1 MIASKPLFSVQLRM
15 TSEPIPYKE
24 YMQLLLQVEAGIR
37 KLLHPLHLNSEIA
50 SYIRKCREGLDW
62 MDVHLRDGDQLS
74 FVDELESSIGS
85 DLRLLDIEL
94 QAATDATE
102 GALHTLR
109 ELQIRKTLKAG
120 DFLSFAERRIR
131 SREAVALGLGMQ
143 TNDNHIRIQ
152 FPQGQRS
159 EAAVPHRRFSAL
171 CIDPVD
177 LTFQP
182 AYVGGKGAYVSLS
195 GESMRQIG
203 SSRRL
208 IEASWTD
215 GDGPS
220 MSEVLYQASTSHTWV
235 SAQCKVVVN
244 RSRKPKALLI
254 QMVMP

>member
-15 TSEPIPYKE
+15 TSEPIPSKE
-24 YMQLLLQVEAGIR
+24 YTQLLLQVEAGIK
-37 KLLHPLHLNSEIA
+37 KLLHPLRLNSEIA
-50 SYIRKCREGLDW
+50 PYIRKCKEGFDW

-74 FVDELESSIGS
+74 FVDQLESSIGS

-94 QAATDATE
+94 QAATEVTE
-102 GALHTLR
+102 VALQTLR

-131 SREAVALGLGMQ
+131 FREAVALGLGMQ

-152 FPQGQRS
+152 FPQGKKS
-159 EAAVPHRRFSAL
+159 ETAVPHRRFSAL
-171 CIDPVD
+171 CVDPVD
-177 LTFQP
+177 LTFRP
-182 AYVGGKGAYVSLS
+182 TYVGADGAYVSLS
-195 GESMRQIG
+195 GESMRLIG
-203 SSRRL
+203 SSLRL
-208 IEASWTD
+208 IKASWTD

-244 RSRKPKALLI
+244 RSKKPKALLI